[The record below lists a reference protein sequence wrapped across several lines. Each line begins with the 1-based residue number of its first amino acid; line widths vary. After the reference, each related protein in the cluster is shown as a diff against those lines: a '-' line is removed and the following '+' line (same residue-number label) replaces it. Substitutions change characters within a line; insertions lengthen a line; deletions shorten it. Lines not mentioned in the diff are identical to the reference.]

1 MEATPPRSL
10 LTVLSR
16 FVHEAFTSGGGGIL
30 RTFAARASQSRRNMK
45 LISFNVNGIRASV
58 GKGLHDTLRTLD
70 ADIVCFQETKAT
82 PEQVAAAL
90 AGANGYHV
98 SAYGAEKLG
107 YSGTAIASKEQ
118 PLKVGFGMGMKGH
131 VDEGR
136 VVTATFKEAVVVCV
150 YTPNSGEGM
159 KRLGYR
165 GEWDAAF
172 RAYVGKLA
180 NGKLPVIVCGDL
192 NVAHR
197 PIDIARPKENYNK
210 TSGYTQ
216 QEIDGMDALQGAGFI
231 DTFRHLHPDTVKY
244 SWWSQRFGAR
254 AKNVGWRI
262 DYVLV
267 SKGFE
272 KKVKEAFILNE
283 VMGSDHCPV
292 GIVW

>member
-1 MEATPPRSL
+1 MP
-10 LTVLSR
+10 
-16 FVHEAFTSGGGGIL
+16 G
-30 RTFAARASQSRRNMK
+30 
-45 LISFNVNGIRASV
+45 
-58 GKGLHDTLRTLD
+58 HD
-70 ADIVCFQETKAT
+70 
-82 PEQVAAAL
+82 
-90 AGANGYHV
+90 
-98 SAYGAEKLG
+98 
-107 YSGTAIASKEQ
+107 
-118 PLKVGFGMGMKGH
+118 
-131 VDEGR
+131 DEGR
-136 VVTATFKEAVVVCV
+136 VVTCTFSDVVVVCV

-165 GEWDAAF
+165 GEWDEAF
-172 RAYVGKLA
+172 RTYVNKLA
-180 NGKLPVIVCGDL
+180 KGKLPVIVTGDL
-192 NVAHR
+192 NVAHQ

-216 QEIDGMDALQGAGFI
+216 QEIDGLSALLTSGWV
-231 DTFRHLHPDTVKY
+231 DTFRHLHPDVVKY

-267 SKGFE
+267 TKGFE

>member
-1 MEATPPRSL
+1 
-10 LTVLSR
+10 
-16 FVHEAFTSGGGGIL
+16 
-30 RTFAARASQSRRNMK
+30 MK
-45 LISFNVNGIRASV
+45 LVSFNVNGIRASV
-58 GKGLHDTLRTLD
+58 GKGLHHTLRGLD

-90 AGANGYHV
+90 GGVDGYHV
-98 SAYGAEKLG
+98 NAFGAVKAG
-107 YSGTAIASKEQ
+107 YSGTAIASKEK
-118 PLKVGFGMGMKGH
+118 PARVDFGIGMEGH
-131 VDEGR
+131 DDEGR
-136 VVTATFKEAVVVCV
+136 VVTCAFKEVVVVNV

-172 RAYVGKLA
+172 RAYVSGLA
-180 NGKLPVIVCGDL
+180 KGRLPVIICGDL

-216 QEIDGMDALQGAGFI
+216 QEIDGLDALLAAGFV

-267 SKGFE
+267 RKGFE
-272 KKVKEAFILNE
+272 AKVKEAFILNE

-292 GIVW
+292 GITW

>member
-1 MEATPPRSL
+1 
-10 LTVLSR
+10 
-16 FVHEAFTSGGGGIL
+16 
-30 RTFAARASQSRRNMK
+30 MK

-90 AGANGYHV
+90 KDANGYHV
-98 SAYGAEKLG
+98 NAYGAEKLG
-107 YSGTAIASKEQ
+107 YSGTAIASKEK
-118 PLKVGFGMGMKGH
+118 PAKVDFGIGMKGH
-131 VDEGR
+131 DDEGR
-136 VVTATFKEAVVVCV
+136 VVTCTFKDHAVVCV

-165 GEWDAAF
+165 AEWDAAF
-172 RAYVGKLA
+172 KAYVTKLA
-180 NGKLPVIVCGDL
+180 KGKLPVIITGDL

-197 PIDIARPKENYNK
+197 PIDLARPKDNYNK

-216 QEIDGMDALQGAGFI
+216 QEIDGMDALQAAGFV
-231 DTFRHLHPDTVKY
+231 DTFRHLHPDAVKY

-272 KKVKEAFILNE
+272 KQVKEAFILNE

>member
-1 MEATPPRSL
+1 MTC
-10 LTVLSR
+10 
-16 FVHEAFTSGGGGIL
+16 
-30 RTFAARASQSRRNMK
+30 TFAPMK

-82 PEQVAAAL
+82 PEQVAQAL
-90 AGANGYHV
+90 AGVDGYHV
-98 SAYGAEKLG
+98 NAYGALKPG
-107 YSGTAIASKEQ
+107 YSGTAIASREK
-118 PLKVGFGMGMKGH
+118 PSTVDFGIGMKGH
-131 VDEGR
+131 DDEGR
-136 VVTATFKEAVVVCV
+136 VVTCAFKDVVVVNV

-159 KRLGYR
+159 KRLAYR

-172 RAYVGKLA
+172 RTYVNKLA
-180 NGKLPVIVCGDL
+180 NGKRPVIVTGDL
-192 NVAHR
+192 NVAHQ
-197 PIDIARPKENYNK
+197 PIDLARPKDNYNK

-216 QEIDGMDALQGAGFI
+216 QEIDGLSALLASGWV
-231 DTFRHLHPDTVKY
+231 DTFRHRHPDVVKY

-272 KKVKEAFILNE
+272 KQVKEAFILNE